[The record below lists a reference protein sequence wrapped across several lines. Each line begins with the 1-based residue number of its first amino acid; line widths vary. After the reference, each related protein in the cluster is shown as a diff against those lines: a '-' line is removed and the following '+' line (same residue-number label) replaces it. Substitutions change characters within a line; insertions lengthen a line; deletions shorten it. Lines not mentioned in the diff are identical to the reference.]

1 MRRRRRRKAR
11 PVNRARYVDACFEI
25 RARTPDG
32 SELSLVDG
40 GLTRWTADL
49 LSNAKE
55 RLAISGLGTERLL
68 AEFRPAVPT

>member
-1 MRRRRRRKAR
+1 VSVGFDDDRQHG
-11 PVNRARYVDACFEI
+11 VGYYVDACFEI

-32 SELSLVDG
+32 IELSLADG

-55 RLAISGLGTERLL
+55 RLATSGLGVERLL
-68 AEFRPAVPT
+68 AEFRPVAV